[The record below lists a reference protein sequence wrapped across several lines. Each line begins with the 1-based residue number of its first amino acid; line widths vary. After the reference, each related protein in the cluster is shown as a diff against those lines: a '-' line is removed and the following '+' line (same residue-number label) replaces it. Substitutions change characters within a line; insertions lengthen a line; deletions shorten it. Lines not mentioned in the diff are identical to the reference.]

1 MIKFTSI
8 LPFSAGMIQEGLK
21 RSKISSSYHED
32 EEGTGELVI
41 LQEVP
46 AMIGPEDI
54 IIVPYSGDP
63 VIITRSEFYC
73 MEVI

>member
-8 LPFSAGMIQEGLK
+8 LPFSAGMVQESLK
-21 RSKISSSYHED
+21 RSGISSAFSED

-41 LQEVP
+41 LQDVTT
-46 AMIGPEDI
+46 MIGPEDI
-54 IIVPYSGDP
+54 IIVPKSGDP
-63 VIITRSEFYC
+63 VIITRTEFYC